1 MLCNIPVEYS
11 SLTVLNSWHTCRKM
25 MPKARAK
32 LLAVVDIVGGSW
44 VAATAALLVVVRRN
58 ADGSMNTNP
67 DPLVNRTDDR
77 FASRLRMAHCI
88 DCGAK
93 LLR

>member
-1 MLCNIPVEYS
+1 
-11 SLTVLNSWHTCRKM
+11 M

-32 LLAVVDIVGGSW
+32 LLAVVDIVGGSC
-44 VAATAALLVVVRRN
+44 VAATAALLVAVRRN
-58 ADGSMNTNP
+58 ADGSMNTSP
-67 DPLVNRTDDR
+67 DPLVSRTEDR
-77 FASRLRMAHCI
+77 FASRLRIAHCI